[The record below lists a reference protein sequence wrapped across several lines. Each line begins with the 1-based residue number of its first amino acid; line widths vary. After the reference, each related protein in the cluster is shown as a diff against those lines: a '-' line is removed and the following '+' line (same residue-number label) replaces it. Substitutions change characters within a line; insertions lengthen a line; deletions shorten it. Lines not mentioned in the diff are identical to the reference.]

1 METKKPFTILG
12 LTVWQIMTYFL
23 VYSVIGYIIETLFG
37 LFTLGVIESRQ
48 SFLYGPFC
56 GIYGVGATFMIVGM
70 QKFPKTNFWLFIG
83 GFVLGSVTE
92 YLISFISEKFAGI
105 TWWDYSYLPL
115 NINGRVCLLYS
126 IFWGVLAIYLM
137 KYFNPRLDSCIDWV
151 KIRIPENTFNAIIL
165 AVFIFV
171 FVEFIATAFAIQAFL
186 VRIEEENNLNVPNK
200 EARVELYEKIYG
212 NERLANFIYKF
223 WGDKKMIKTFPNLKI
238 EDSEGNTIFINE
250 LLPNIK
256 PYYFKFGR
264 EEIKESE

>member
-1 METKKPFTILG
+1 
-12 LTVWQIMTYFL
+12 
-23 VYSVIGYIIETLFG
+23 
-37 LFTLGVIESRQ
+37 
-48 SFLYGPFC
+48 
-56 GIYGVGATFMIVGM
+56 
-70 QKFPKTNFWLFIG
+70 
-83 GFVLGSVTE
+83 
-92 YLISFISEKFAGI
+92 
-105 TWWDYSYLPL
+105 
-115 NINGRVCLLYS
+115 
-126 IFWGVLAIYLM
+126 M